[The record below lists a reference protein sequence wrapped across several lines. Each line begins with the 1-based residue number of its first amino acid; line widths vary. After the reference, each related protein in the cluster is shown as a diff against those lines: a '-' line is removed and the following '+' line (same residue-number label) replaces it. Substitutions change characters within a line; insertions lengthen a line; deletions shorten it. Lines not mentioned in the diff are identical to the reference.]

1 MLTSGYFVVV
11 SMENDLYS
19 ACRLWLMVE
28 LLVVFWSI
36 GFGRCAR
43 CVSKV
48 VECGDAE
55 ITRETKPGYSL
66 FVRLHTVDLDEAT
79 HGTR

>member
-1 MLTSGYFVVV
+1 MLTSAYFVVV

-19 ACRLWLMVE
+19 TCRLWLMVE
-28 LLVVFWSI
+28 LVFWSI
-36 GFGRCAR
+36 GFGRFVIVR

-55 ITRETKPGYSL
+55 ITRETN
-66 FVRLHTVDLDEAT
+66 
-79 HGTR
+79 